1 MTSAADTDAATTD
14 TGVVAVIGT
23 GYVGLTTAACLAHV
37 GRTVVAIDI
46 DEAKIETLRAGRI
59 PIVEA
64 GIEDL
69 VTRGLATGRLQFH
82 TDYEPCRNA
91 DVVLLCLPTPEG
103 DHRGPDLRAVEAASR
118 RLGPLLPS
126 GAVVVTKSTVP
137 VGTHRQIARWLDRL
151 DVEVAANPEFLREG
165 CAVEDFLHPDRIVVG
180 AGTDAAARTVAEM
193 YRGIDAPV
201 LVTDPTSAELIKY
214 AANTFLAA
222 KLSFV
227 NEMSRLCDALGA
239 QIDDVVAGLGSDER
253 IGPRFLQPGP
263 GWGGSCFPKD
273 TAGLAHIA
281 RAAGQYLPVVEAA
294 SDSNTA
300 HLEHLTAEIVRLVP
314 AGAGRIALW
323 GATFKAGTDDLR
335 ESPAL
340 ALADRLVERG
350 SEVVIHDPVAATAIL
365 DHPSAADPYSA
376 CRDADLVVVAT
387 EWPEFGA
394 IDLEKV
400 AGELRGSVIY
410 DTRAVIDRGAAKA
423 AGLTIERPGSRR

>member
-1 MTSAADTDAATTD
+1 
-14 TGVVAVIGT
+14 
-23 GYVGLTTAACLAHV
+23 
-37 GRTVVAIDI
+37 
-46 DEAKIETLRAGRI
+46 
-59 PIVEA
+59 
-64 GIEDL
+64 
-69 VTRGLATGRLQFH
+69 
-82 TDYEPCRNA
+82 
-91 DVVLLCLPTPEG
+91 
-103 DHRGPDLRAVEAASR
+103 
-118 RLGPLLPS
+118 
-126 GAVVVTKSTVP
+126 
-137 VGTHRQIARWLDRL
+137 
-151 DVEVAANPEFLREG
+151 
-165 CAVEDFLHPDRIVVG
+165 
-180 AGTDAAARTVAEM
+180 
-193 YRGIDAPV
+193 
-201 LVTDPTSAELIKY
+201 
-214 AANTFLAA
+214 
-222 KLSFV
+222 
-227 NEMSRLCDALGA
+227 MSRLCDALGA
-239 QIDDVVAGLGSDER
+239 EIDDVVAGLGSDER

-314 AGAGRIALW
+314 AGGGRIALW

-340 ALADRLVERG
+340 TLADRLVERG
-350 SEVVIHDPVAATAIL
+350 SQVVIYDPVAATADL
-365 DHPSAADPYSA
+365 DHASAADPYSA

-410 DTRAVIDRGAAKA
+410 DTRAVIDRRAAKA